1 MILSTNI
8 TGCKLHVSAIN
19 FRPLCQHW
27 LVTVSPKQQQKKKV
41 AKLRKEKDKKEGDIC
56 LPKKRVYLE
65 VWTGDALGQLFE
77 ERYHHFGE
85 LCRFYHI

>member
-1 MILSTNI
+1 MSTLDRDSI
-8 TGCKLHVSAIN
+8 SEASTKSVSGK
-19 FRPLCQHW
+19 
-27 LVTVSPKQQQKKKV
+27 TQKRK
-41 AKLRKEKDKKEGDIC
+41 RKEKEGDIC
-56 LPKKRVYLE
+56 LPKKWVYLE